1 MAFPTIGDFNEK
13 DFDNEIYPPYR
24 NIVNDI
30 EDMSKFVYIR
40 SDFKVLRVFI
50 KNIHEQLDQLEN
62 YVYFRDYGRYRYS
75 IYAILGK
82 IEDLVKAM
90 DETIGRIK
98 IKIKKVPGY
107 QTFEYYISRVQLEVI
122 EPILGDIKTLEHYIE
137 QRYDISPELP
147 RFIEGTR
154 RALREVEKMIDQVL
168 EYT

>member
-13 DFDNEIYPPYR
+13 DFDNEIYPAYR

-30 EDMSKFVYIR
+30 EDMPKFVHIR

-62 YVYFRDYGRYRYS
+62 YIYFKDYERYRYS

-82 IEDLVKAM
+82 MEDLINAIN
-90 DETIGRIK
+90 ETIGRIK

>member
-1 MAFPTIGDFNEK
+1 MAFPIIGDFNE
-13 DFDNEIYPPYR
+13 DFNNEIYPPYR
-24 NIVNDI
+24 NIVNDV
-30 EDMSKFVYIR
+30 EDMSKFVHIR

-62 YVYFRDYGRYRYS
+62 HIYFRDYERHRYS

-82 IEDLVKAM
+82 IEDLINAIN
-90 DETIGRIK
+90 ETIGRIK

-122 EPILGDIKTLEHYIE
+122 EPILSDIKTLEHYIE
-137 QRYDISPELP
+137 QRYDISAELP

-154 RALREVEKMIDQVL
+154 KALREAEKMIDQVL